1 MKQPPL
7 QIIFIIW
14 KLLIKE
20 NKIKFLKEQITEL
33 LLPLFIYFKDIESI
47 HTDAF
52 TDKEF
57 PYNFR
62 GDDIENF
69 MTKLTED
76 NKIYK
81 IVSNKLYLASPKLSK
96 LLLTSV
102 NYQYAYNYG
111 EMDKIKNCKYI
122 VEQYIE
128 LKNAVDEE

>member
-1 MKQPPL
+1 M
-7 QIIFIIW
+7 
-14 KLLIKE
+14 
-20 NKIKFLKEQITEL
+20 TE
-33 LLPLFIYFKDIESI
+33 
-47 HTDAF
+47 
-52 TDKEF
+52 
-57 PYNFR
+57 
-62 GDDIENF
+62 
-69 MTKLTED
+69 LTED

-128 LKNAVDEE
+128 LKNAVDEEYNEKITLYKNYFGSRYGSN